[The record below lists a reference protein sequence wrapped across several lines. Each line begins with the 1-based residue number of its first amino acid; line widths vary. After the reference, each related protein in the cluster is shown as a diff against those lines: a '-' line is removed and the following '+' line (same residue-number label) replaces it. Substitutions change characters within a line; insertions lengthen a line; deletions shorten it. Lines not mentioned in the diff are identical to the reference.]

1 METLKYFAANLEVEV
16 AAFNFP
22 DIGEPVNDWTEDA
35 FAILS
40 NENDANLAIGWTEL
54 NWEKLRE
61 IKH

>member
-1 METLKYFAANLEVEV
+1 METLAYFVTNLEVEV

-54 NWEKLRE
+54 E
-61 IKH
+61 